1 VGMLYELDPTKCKC
15 KSMGI
20 VLKRRDN
27 APIVKDV
34 YGGIIDILMKDKNID
49 KSIEFLHQQLTQL
62 AEKKVPIEKLI
73 ISKSLRS
80 FYKNPKQIAHNVLA
94 ERIGIREP
102 GNKPAPGDRIPYIYI
117 LNAQSKLQGDK
128 IEIPD
133 YIKAN
138 RLKIDYGF
146 YISNQIMKPVL
157 QIYSLILY
165 DMKEF
170 RRRKPAFLMELETL
184 RSTLEHD
191 KYEAKEQKMKLKE
204 VEKILFEKYLRID
217 KNTKAGNQPITCFFK

>member
-1 VGMLYELDPTKCKC
+1 MLYEFDANKCKC

-49 KSIEFLHQQLTQL
+49 KSIDFLHKQLSQL
-62 AEKKVPIEKLI
+62 ADKNVPVEKLI

-94 ERIGIREP
+94 ERIGIRDP
-102 GNKPAPGDRIPYIYI
+102 GNKPAPGDRIPYVYI
-117 LNAQSKLQGDK
+117 LNTQSKLQGDK
-128 IEIPD
+128 IEIPN
-133 YIKAN
+133 YIKEN
-138 RLKIDYGF
+138 KLKIDYGF

-170 RRRKPAFLMELETL
+170 RRRKPAFLMELDTL
-184 RSTLEHD
+184 RSTMEFE
-191 KYEAKEQKMKLKE
+191 KYEKKEQAMKLKE

-217 KNTKAGNQPITCFFK
+217 KNTKAGNRPITSFFT

>member
-1 VGMLYELDPTKCKC
+1 
-15 KSMGI
+15 MGI

-49 KSIEFLHQQLTQL
+49 KSIEFLHKQLTQL
-62 AEKKVPIEKLI
+62 SEKRVPIEKLI

-94 ERIGIREP
+94 ERIGIRDP

-117 LNAQSKLQGDK
+117 LNALSKLQGEK

-133 YIKAN
+133 YIKDHK
-138 RLKIDYGF
+138 LKIDYGF
-146 YISNQIMKPVL
+146 YISNQIMKPIL

-184 RSTLEHD
+184 QTTLEPE
-191 KYEAKEQKMKLKE
+191 KYEKKAQQMKLKE
-204 VEKILFEKYLRID
+204 VEKILFEKYLRVD
-217 KNTKAGNQPITCFFK
+217 KNIKAGNQPITSFFK